1 MMTTIEAEEEA
12 LSRGQWVVG
21 AQGEILPFM
30 LIANE
35 WQDFVALQ
43 QKRSRIFP
51 RWIHEARLCGE
62 EACAGLGRPAR
73 LLRQARF
80 QTVDEQ
86 LAEVRAAW
94 EKAWSALEAA

>member
-1 MMTTIEAEEEA
+1 M
-12 LSRGQWVVG
+12 
-21 AQGEILPFM
+21 
-30 LIANE
+30 
-35 WQDFVALQ
+35 
-43 QKRSRIFP
+43 RSRIFP

-94 EKAWSALEAA
+94 EKAWSALEAAALLHEESHQLHSRIFKREAGSGITGWLNRVIHGLR